1 MLQQMRKFSKSWV
14 ASLFLGALALSF
26 GVWGIADIFTGTVD
40 TTAATIGSVKISQAD
55 FQREYQNLI
64 RNQSARMG
72 TQITPEQAQA
82 MGLGQDTLERV
93 ISRTAVD
100 NEVHRLGL
108 TATDSAVA
116 EQVRTIPAFAGPAG
130 SFDHPTFLR
139 VIERSGF
146 TEQGF
151 IDAVRSDTAREQLL
165 GATKNGLQPP
175 PGYARAL
182 FNYLNEVR
190 AVHYVIVPPTSVG
203 AVPTPTDAQLESYMG
218 AHPDR
223 FSTPEYREFTY
234 AGLTTNDVIG
244 QVKISD
250 KDLQNEYEL
259 RKDQY
264 QIPEKRAVEQ
274 ITFPDEKSA
283 AAASTEIQ
291 QGKSFED
298 IATARGLKASDVQLG
313 ELQQADLGAER
324 GKAAFALSEGAVSKP
339 VKGAFGF
346 VLLKVAKIIPGQNK
360 SFNDVKDELRKDA
373 LTKLAQS
380 KINDM
385 VNAFE
390 DAMAGGDDLA
400 KAAKKVGMK
409 LVHVKSMDRTGLAA
423 DGSKA
428 DVPATPDFFTQVFNA
443 DVGVTGDPF
452 QTQDGSAY
460 VLKVD
465 GDTPPK
471 LKPLDQV
478 RPQVEAEWTNARRQT
493 GLIDKAKALAAQ
505 ATREGSLAAI
515 AAALNTKEL
524 ESPGFQRGRPSD
536 PFPTELVAAIFE
548 AAPGTAV
555 SGKAAKGDD
564 YIVARITGV
573 AHPPPMTA
581 AEPQYRQFV
590 AQIGSQIGD
599 DIPASFAMAARKR
612 QGVTVNQKIVNAVTG
627 SGS

>member
-1 MLQQMRKFSKSWV
+1 MLQQMRKFAKSWV
-14 ASLFLGALALSF
+14 SSLFLGLLALSF

-40 TTAATIGSVKISQAD
+40 TTAATIGDVKISQAD

-64 RNQSARMG
+64 RNQSARLG

-82 MGLGQDTLERV
+82 MGLGQDTLERL

-100 NEVHRLGL
+100 TEVQRLGL
-108 TATDSAVA
+108 TATDAAVA
-116 EQVRTIPAFAGPAG
+116 EQVRTIPAFAGPTG

-175 PGYARAL
+175 SGYVRAL

-190 AVHYVIVPPTSVG
+190 AVHYVLVPPSAVG
-203 AVPTPTDAQLESYMG
+203 AVPNPTDAQLESYMG

-234 AGLTTNDVIG
+234 AALTPDDVMSK
-244 QVKISD
+244 VAVSD

-283 AAASTEIQ
+283 AAASAQIE
-291 QGKSFED
+291 QGTSFD
-298 IATARGLKASDVQLG
+298 AIATARGLKSSDIQLG
-313 ELQQADLGAER
+313 ELQEADLGAER
-324 GKAAFALSEGAVSKP
+324 GKAAFALSAGGVSKP

-346 VLLKVAKIIPGQNK
+346 VLLRVTKIVPGQNK
-360 SFNDVKDELRKDA
+360 SFNDVKEALRKDV
-373 LTKLAQS
+373 LTKLALN

-390 DAMAGGDDLA
+390 DAMSGGDDLA

-409 LVHVKSMDRTGLAA
+409 LVHVKSMDKTGLAA

-428 DVPATPDFFTQVFNA
+428 DAPAKPDFLTQVFNA
-443 DVGVTGDPF
+443 DVGITGDPF

-478 RPQVEAEWTNARRQT
+478 RQQVAAEWMNSRRQT
-493 GLIDKAKALAAQ
+493 ALVDKAKALAAQ

-515 AAALNTKEL
+515 ATALNTKEE
-524 ESPGFQRGRPSD
+524 ESPGFMRGRPSE
-536 PFPTELVAAIFE
+536 PFSAEFVAAIFE

-573 AHPPPMTA
+573 AHPPPLTTA
-581 AEPQYRQFV
+581 NPQYRQFV
-590 AQIGSQIGD
+590 DQIGAQIGD

-612 QGVTVNQKIVNAVTG
+612 QGVTVNQKIVSAVTG